1 MCIRRRVFYVY
12 VLVPVAANGIT
23 PLMTNNKEKRTAVT
37 CELCNLELASTAGTA
52 DQAADEQG
60 REALAA
66 IGSALVRNDR
76 VARRNRD
83 YLDLHG
89 VTAINLISTPRAGK
103 TSLLES
109 TIPTLIRDYRIAVL
123 ASDLAADDDIRKLR
137 VLGVPTIQVMTGS
150 ARHLDAHMVTRALRD
165 IVTPD
170 LDLLFIESDGKL
182 TCPASLSLGQHHNVA
197 LLSVADGDDRPQREP
212 ALFRAADLVLLTKT
226 DLLVTMPQF
235 DDLRL
240 HRNLR
245 TIGCDAPVLGIA
257 SRRGTG
263 IDVFCEWLRAKEA
276 LQSLHVA
283 SRSPEAQPAP
293 RDPLVR
299 YN

>member
-1 MCIRRRVFYVY
+1 
-12 VLVPVAANGIT
+12 
-23 PLMTNNKEKRTAVT
+23 MTKNKEKGSAVM
-37 CELCNLELASTAGTA
+37 CELCNLELASTAGQVA
-52 DQAADEQG
+52 EEQG
-60 REALAA
+60 REAMAA

-76 VARRNRD
+76 VARSNRD

-109 TIPTLIRDYRIAVL
+109 TIPTLIRDFRIAVV
-123 ASDLAADDDIRKLR
+123 ASDLAVDDDVRRLR
-137 VLGVPTIQVMTGS
+137 VLGVPTIQVTTGT
-150 ARHLDAHMVTRALRD
+150 ARHLDAHMVKRALRD
-165 IVTPD
+165 IVTPE
-170 LDLLFIESDGKL
+170 LDLLFIESDGNL

-197 LLSVADGDDRPQREP
+197 LLSVPDGDDRPQREP

-226 DLLVTMPQF
+226 DLLVTLPQF

>member
-1 MCIRRRVFYVY
+1 M
-12 VLVPVAANGIT
+12 LD
-23 PLMTNNKEKRTAVT
+23 NKEKGSAVM
-37 CELCNLELASTAGTA
+37 CELCNLDPASTAGR
-52 DQAADEQG
+52 AADEQS
-60 REALAA
+60 RETLAA

-76 VARRNRD
+76 VARRNRE

-103 TSLLES
+103 TSVLES
-109 TIPTLIRDYRIAVL
+109 TIPTLARDYRIAVV
-123 ASDLAADDDIRKLR
+123 ASDLAADKDVSRLR
-137 VLGVPTIQVMTGS
+137 ALGVLTIQVMTGT
-150 ARHLDAHMVTRALRD
+150 ARHLDAHMLTRALRD
-165 IVTPD
+165 VVTPE
-170 LDLLFIESDGKL
+170 LDLLFIESDGNL

-197 LLSVADGDDRPQREP
+197 LLSVPDGDDRPQREP
-212 ALFRAADLVLLTKT
+212 ALFRAAGLVLLTKT
-226 DLLVTMPQF
+226 DLLAGAAQF

-245 TIGCDAPVLGIA
+245 TIGCDAPVLGIS

-276 LQSLHVA
+276 LQSLQVA
-283 SRSPEAQPAP
+283 SRSPGPQPQPANP
-293 RDPLVR
+293 VVR

>member
-1 MCIRRRVFYVY
+1 
-12 VLVPVAANGIT
+12 VAANGIT
-23 PLMTNNKEKRTAVT
+23 LLMTKNKEKGTSVM
-37 CELCNLELASTAGTA
+37 CELCNLELAGTPA
-52 DQAADEQG
+52 QAAEEEG

-76 VARRNRD
+76 VARSNRD

-109 TIPTLIRDYRIAVL
+109 TIPTLLRDYRVAVI
-123 ASDLAADDDIRKLR
+123 ASDLATDDDVRRLCA
-137 VLGVPTIQVMTGS
+137 LGVPTIQVMTGS
-150 ARHLDAHMVTRALRD
+150 ARHLDAHMVKRALRD
-165 IVTPD
+165 IVTPE
-170 LDLLFIESDGKL
+170 LDLLFMESDGNL

-197 LLSVADGDDRPQREP
+197 LLSVSDGDDRPQREP
-212 ALFRAADLVLLTKT
+212 TLFRAADLVLLTKT
-226 DLLVTMPQF
+226 DLLASAPGF

-245 TIGCDAPVLGIA
+245 AVGCDAPVLGIA

-283 SRSPEAQPAP
+283 SRSPEAQPVP

>member
-1 MCIRRRVFYVY
+1 
-12 VLVPVAANGIT
+12 
-23 PLMTNNKEKRTAVT
+23 MTKNKEKGSAVV
-37 CELCNLELASTAGTA
+37 CELCNLEQASTAS
-52 DQAADEQG
+52 QAAEEQG
-60 REALAA
+60 REALGA

-76 VARRNRD
+76 VARGNRD

-109 TIPTLIRDYRIAVL
+109 TIPTLIRDYRIAVI
-123 ASDLAADDDIRKLR
+123 ATDLAADDDVRRLR
-137 VLGVPTIQVMTGS
+137 ALGVPTIQVTTGT
-150 ARHLDAHMVTRALRD
+150 ARHFDAHMVKRALRD
-165 IVTPD
+165 IVTPE
-170 LDLLFIESDGKL
+170 LDLLFMESDGNL
-182 TCPASLSLGQHHNVA
+182 TCPASSSLGQHHNVA
-197 LLSVADGDDRPQREP
+197 LLSVPDGDDRPQRDP
-212 ALFRAADLVLLTKT
+212 ALFRSADLVVLTKT
-226 DLLVTMPQF
+226 DLLPSAAQF

-245 TIGCDAPVLGIA
+245 TVGCDAPVLGIS

-276 LQSLHVA
+276 LQSLNVA
-283 SRSPEAQPAP
+283 SRSPEAQPIA

>member
-1 MCIRRRVFYVY
+1 MCIPRRVFYVY

-165 IVTPD
+165 IVTPE

-226 DLLVTMPQF
+226 DLLASAPQF

-245 TIGCDAPVLGIA
+245 TIGCDAPVLGIS

-283 SRSPEAQPAP
+283 SRSPEPQPQP
-293 RDPLVR
+293 SNPHVR

>member
-1 MCIRRRVFYVY
+1 
-12 VLVPVAANGIT
+12 
-23 PLMTNNKEKRTAVT
+23 
-37 CELCNLELASTAGTA
+37 
-52 DQAADEQG
+52 
-60 REALAA
+60 
-66 IGSALVRNDR
+66 
-76 VARRNRD
+76 
-83 YLDLHG
+83 
-89 VTAINLISTPRAGK
+89 
-103 TSLLES
+103 
-109 TIPTLIRDYRIAVL
+109 
-123 ASDLAADDDIRKLR
+123 
-137 VLGVPTIQVMTGS
+137 MTGS

-226 DLLVTMPQF
+226 DLLASAPQF

-245 TIGCDAPVLGIA
+245 TIGCDAPVLGIS

-283 SRSPEAQPAP
+283 SRSPEPQPQP
-293 RDPLVR
+293 SNPHVR

>member
-1 MCIRRRVFYVY
+1 
-12 VLVPVAANGIT
+12 VAANGIT
-23 PLMTNNKEKRTAVT
+23 LLMTRTKENGSTVA
-37 CELCNLELASTAGTA
+37 CELCNLELVSTTG
-52 DQAADEQG
+52 QAAEEQG
-60 REALAA
+60 CEALAA

-76 VARRNRD
+76 VVHSNRD

-109 TIPTLIRDYRIAVL
+109 TIPTLIRDYRIAVI
-123 ASDLAADDDIRKLR
+123 ATDLAADDDVRRLR
-137 VLGVPTIQVMTGS
+137 ALGVPTIQVTTGT
-150 ARHLDAHMVTRALRD
+150 ARHLDAHMVKRALRD
-165 IVTPD
+165 IVTPE
-170 LDLLFIESDGKL
+170 LDLLFIESDGNL

-226 DLLVTMPQF
+226 DLLASAPQF

-245 TIGCDAPVLGIA
+245 TIGCEAPVLGIA

-283 SRSPEAQPAP
+283 SRAPEAQPAP

>member
-1 MCIRRRVFYVY
+1 
-12 VLVPVAANGIT
+12 
-23 PLMTNNKEKRTAVT
+23 MTNNKENRSAVV
-37 CELCNLELASTAGTA
+37 CELCNLEQAGTA
-52 DQAADEQG
+52 GQTAEDQG

-76 VARRNRD
+76 VARSNRD

-109 TIPTLIRDYRIAVL
+109 TIPTLIRDYRIAVV
-123 ASDLAADDDIRKLR
+123 ASDLAADEDVGKLR
-137 VLGVPTIQVMTGS
+137 ALGVPTMQVTTGA
-150 ARHLDAHMVTRALRD
+150 ARHLDAHMLMRALRD
-165 IVTPD
+165 IVTPE
-170 LDLLFIESDGKL
+170 LDLLFIESDGNL
-182 TCPASLSLGQHHNVA
+182 TCPACLSLGQHHNVA
-197 LLSVADGDDRPQREP
+197 LLAVSDGDDLPQREP
-212 ALFRAADLVLLTKT
+212 TLFRAAGLVVLTKT
-226 DLLVTMPQF
+226 DLLPGTPQF

-245 TIGCDAPVLGIA
+245 TVGCEAPVLGIS

-276 LQSLHVA
+276 LQSLQVA
-283 SRSPEAQPAP
+283 SRGPEAQPLP

>member
-1 MCIRRRVFYVY
+1 MCEV
-12 VLVPVAANGIT
+12 
-23 PLMTNNKEKRTAVT
+23 
-37 CELCNLELASTAGTA
+37 CNLELASTAGP
-52 DQAADEQG
+52 AADEQN
-60 REALAA
+60 REVLAA

-109 TIPTLIRDYRIAVL
+109 TIPTLIRDYRIAVV
-123 ASDLAADDDIRKLR
+123 ASDLAADEDVRRLR
-137 VLGVPTIQVMTGS
+137 ALGVPTIQVMTGS
-150 ARHLDAHMVTRALRD
+150 AHHLDAHMLTRALRD
-165 IVTPD
+165 IVTPE
-170 LDLLFIESDGKL
+170 LDLLLLESDGNL
-182 TCPASLSLGQHHNVA
+182 ACPASLSLGQHHNVA
-197 LLSVADGDDRPQREP
+197 LLSVPDGDDRPQREQ

-226 DLLVTMPQF
+226 DLLADAPQF
-235 DDLRL
+235 DDLVL
-240 HRNLR
+240 HKNLR
-245 TIGCDAPVLGIA
+245 TIGCEAPVLGIS

-276 LQSLHVA
+276 LQSLQVA
-283 SRSPEAQPAP
+283 SRSPEPQPEPAK
-293 RDPLVR
+293 RLVR